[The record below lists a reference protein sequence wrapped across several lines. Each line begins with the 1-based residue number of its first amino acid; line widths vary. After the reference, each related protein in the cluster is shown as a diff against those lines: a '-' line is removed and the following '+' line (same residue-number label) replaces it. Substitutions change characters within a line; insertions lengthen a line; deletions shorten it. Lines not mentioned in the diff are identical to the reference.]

1 VLGSFTV
8 LDPTLVSLIHE
19 NPRHTKMVSEEV
31 LGKFISHQMMVK
43 DAKYVDDLANR
54 NILSIEMQVVDFKA
68 TNVKEVIPRKL
79 AQVEATGLND

>member
-1 VLGSFTV
+1 
-8 LDPTLVSLIHE
+8 
-19 NPRHTKMVSEEV
+19 MVSEEV

-54 NILSIEMQVVDFKA
+54 NILSTEMQVVDFKA